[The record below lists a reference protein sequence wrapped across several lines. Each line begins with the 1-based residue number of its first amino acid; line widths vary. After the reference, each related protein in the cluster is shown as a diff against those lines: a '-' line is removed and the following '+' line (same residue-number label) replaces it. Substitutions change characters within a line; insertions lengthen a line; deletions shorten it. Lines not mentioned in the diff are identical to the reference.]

1 MDVSERIRNSTRPVD
16 GAALRAQVIS
26 HIDEQF
32 DLDQLL
38 GPSAKQAGPSTV
50 PLKRIDSRRSQRRKR
65 GIEEEIDYWKAKEA
79 AAEKEVCTT
88 TCLAC

>member
-38 GPSAKQAGPSTV
+38 GPV
-50 PLKRIDSRRSQRRKR
+50 PR
-65 GIEEEIDYWKAKEA
+65 
-79 AAEKEVCTT
+79 
-88 TCLAC
+88 